1 MSKFYTNIE
10 QRGDSILYMG
20 WENGLP
26 VKQKIKYKPHVFIP
40 SKTETDYKAFS
51 NKKHLQRVDFDSISD
66 MKEYIKTY
74 SDVSNFEIY
83 GCSNIVRQFTRTM
96 FEGEIEWDY
105 AQTKI
110 WFFDIE
116 TRVEGLALDPT
127 ESQYIRIGHETFQKT
142 YQDLMLMLE
151 DSVSFDLLEDGEY
164 VPIKASKAYR
174 AGFPDPQKA
183 EQEIL
188 LISMIEHHTKKLYVW
203 SIKPIREDNKIFEM
217 GADFRS
223 FESEKKMLKDF
234 LLFWKST
241 RIDVIS
247 GWNSESFDIPYLVN
261 RMNSV
266 LGSELTNHLSPW
278 NVIKERKYVS
288 DNGED
293 VSTYDIYGITHLDY
307 LIIYKKFNPGSKES
321 FKLDYIA
328 EYELGERKVENPT
341 DNFKD
346 FYISHWET
354 FVEYNCV
361 DAMLLHKLEHKMLMV
376 RLAMQLAFIARCNF
390 GDVVSAMRLWE
401 SIIYNYFMDE
411 KLIEDYDREK
421 KEKKQ
426 IVGAYVH
433 EPKPGKYGWTVS
445 LDFSSLYPS
454 IMMQNNISPETI
466 VGKKDYFVDDILS
479 GKFVDDVEEGTILS
493 ANGLVTRKDVDGFI
507 PILIKRMFD
516 LRKKTKNLMLEKKK
530 KQQEIKNRL
539 TELGVSVE

>member
-10 QRGDSILYMG
+10 LRGDSILYMG

-40 SKTETDYKAFS
+40 SKSETEYKAFS
-51 NKKHLQRVDFDSISD
+51 NKKYLQRVDFDSISD

-83 GCSNIVRQFTRTM
+83 GCSNIIRQFTRSA

-116 TRVEGLALDPT
+116 TRVEGLALDPS
-127 ESQYIRIGHETFQKT
+127 ESYQIRVRDEIFTRT
-142 YQDLMLMLE
+142 YQDLMVMLE

-164 VPIKASKAYR
+164 VPIKAAKAYR

-188 LISMIEHHTKKLYVW
+188 LISMIDHHTKKLYVW
-203 SIKPIREDNKIFEM
+203 SIKPVSEDNKIFEM

-223 FESEKKMLKDF
+223 FDSEKKMLKDF
-234 LLFWKST
+234 LIFWKSS

-247 GWNSESFDIPYLVN
+247 GWNSEPFDIPYLVN
-261 RMNSV
+261 RMKAV
-266 LGSELTNHLSPW
+266 LGDELTNHLSPW

-293 VSTYDIYGITHLDY
+293 ILTYDIYGVTHLDY

-341 DNFKD
+341 DNFKQ
-346 FYISHWET
+346 FYIEHWST
-354 FVEYNCV
+354 FVWYNATDV
-361 DAMLLHKLEHKMLMV
+361 MLLHKLEHQMLMV
-376 RLAMQLAFIARCNF
+376 RLAMQLAFIAKCNY

-411 KLIEDYDREK
+411 KLIEDYEK
-421 KEKKQ
+421 ERSEKKQ

-433 EPKPGKYGWTVS
+433 EPKPGKYEWIVS
-445 LDFSSLYPS
+445 LDANSMYPS
-454 IMMQNNISPETI
+454 IIMQNNISPEKI
-466 VGKKDYFVDDILS
+466 IRMDDYFIDDILS
-479 GKFVDDVEEGTILS
+479 GKFIGTVEEGTILS
-493 ANGLVTRKDVDGFI
+493 GNGLVTSKDGDGFI
-507 PILIKRMFD
+507 PILVKRMFD

-530 KQQEIKNRL
+530 EQQAIKERL
-539 TELGVSVE
+539 AELGVVMD